1 MTFYFIRFFIS
12 YIFKAK
18 TRQRLFLMAM
28 VGLFLSSV
36 SLVVVQATLRGL
48 QDNRIDRA
56 KSIMGDYTLSK
67 FESIK
72 PVINFLDNL
81 PEIKYNKEFELEGLV
96 RFDGRLAPVIIHGI
110 SSRDYLP
117 DFLGGRIYRDEIYA
131 SDYISLKLRSTI
143 MDELTILSPV
153 YTDPFFGD
161 IPRQKTLVH
170 NKNIETLEPDI
181 DEYHVWTDV
190 RNVHYLTTQ
199 RIFNTVRIYGPL
211 SNTDIDNLKSFGSLI
226 SWEEEN
232 ANLLYA
238 LSLENSIMIFLF
250 MATVFLV
257 VISIAGGLAI
267 FYNRLKT
274 DFASFWILGLSVNE
288 IKKMGN
294 KAIGSL
300 SVLTLLLG
308 NAFGLLLVKLL
319 KVYSPNIMPQMFVDR
334 SLPVKLS
341 PSVFLYSFL
350 IPAVITFVVSYISSQ
365 NYFSKKKEFVNLIR
379 AASR

>member
-72 PVINFLDNL
+72 PVINYLDNL
-81 PEIKYNKEFELEGLV
+81 SQVKYNKEFELEGLV
-96 RFDGRLAPVIIHGI
+96 RFDGRLAPVIIHGV

-143 MDELTILSPV
+143 MDELTILSPI

-181 DEYHVWTDV
+181 DEYHVWTDI
-190 RNVHYLTTQ
+190 RNVHYLTTESL
-199 RIFNTVRIYGPL
+199 FNTVRIYGPL
-211 SNTDIDNLKSFGSLI
+211 STTDIDNLKSFGSLI

-319 KVYSPNIMPQMFVDR
+319 KIYSPNIMPQMFVDR

-350 IPAVITFVVSYISSQ
+350 IPAAITFVVSYISSQ

>member
-190 RNVHYLTTQ
+190 RNVHYLTTESL
-199 RIFNTVRIYGPL
+199 FNTVRIYGPL
-211 SNTDIDNLKSFGSLI
+211 SNTNIDNLKSFGSLI

>member
-190 RNVHYLTTQ
+190 RNVHYLTTESL
-199 RIFNTVRIYGPL
+199 FNTVRIYGPL

>member
-72 PVINFLDNL
+72 PVINYLDNL
-81 PEIKYNKEFELEGLV
+81 SQVKYNKEFELEGLV

-143 MDELTILSPV
+143 MDELTILSPI

-181 DEYHVWTDV
+181 DEYHVWTDI
-190 RNVHYLTTQ
+190 RNVHYLTTE
-199 RIFNTVRIYGPL
+199 RTYNTVRVYGPL
-211 SNTDIDNLKSFGSLI
+211 TSVDIENLKSFGSLI

-350 IPAVITFVVSYISSQ
+350 IPAGITFVVSYISSQ

>member
-1 MTFYFIRFFIS
+1 
-12 YIFKAK
+12 
-18 TRQRLFLMAM
+18 
-28 VGLFLSSV
+28 
-36 SLVVVQATLRGL
+36 
-48 QDNRIDRA
+48 
-56 KSIMGDYTLSK
+56 
-67 FESIK
+67 
-72 PVINFLDNL
+72 
-81 PEIKYNKEFELEGLV
+81 
-96 RFDGRLAPVIIHGI
+96 
-110 SSRDYLP
+110 
-117 DFLGGRIYRDEIYA
+117 
-131 SDYISLKLRSTI
+131 
-143 MDELTILSPV
+143 
-153 YTDPFFGD
+153 
-161 IPRQKTLVH
+161 
-170 NKNIETLEPDI
+170 
-181 DEYHVWTDV
+181 
-190 RNVHYLTTQ
+190 
-199 RIFNTVRIYGPL
+199 YGPL